1 MFKDVNQSITDI
13 KQSIVQLD
21 TRITSLE
28 ATGTTNPDIENR
40 LKVLES
46 KYNQIATMSSDIT
59 DIKAKLNNINVD
71 HENLYSGVKAYNES
85 LNYD

>member
-13 KQSIVQLD
+13 KQSIIQLD

-28 ATGTTNPDIENR
+28 ATGSTHPDIEDR

-46 KYNQIATMSSDIT
+46 KYD
-59 DIKAKLNNINVD
+59 
-71 HENLYSGVKAYNES
+71 
-85 LNYD
+85 